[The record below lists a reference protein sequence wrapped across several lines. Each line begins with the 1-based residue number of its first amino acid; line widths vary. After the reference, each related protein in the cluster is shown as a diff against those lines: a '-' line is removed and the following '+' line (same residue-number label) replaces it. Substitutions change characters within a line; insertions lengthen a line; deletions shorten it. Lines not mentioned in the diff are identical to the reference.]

1 MKIGVCAS
9 PDKLPL
15 LAELGYDYLEANFSW
30 LASLDGEALRQNT
43 ALIEKTGVPAEA
55 WYAPALAWA
64 AEKGLVSGEGFA
76 PAAPCTRAEIVSLL
90 YRAAN

>member
-1 MKIGVCAS
+1 MSLIDAVKENLSFVLICA
-9 PDKLPL
+9 
-15 LAELGYDYLEANFSW
+15 AV
-30 LASLDGEALRQNT
+30 T
-43 ALIEKTGVPAEA
+43 AGIFL
-55 WYAPALAWA
+55 LAWA

>member
-30 LASLDGEALRQNT
+30 LEGLDEEAFRHNT
-43 ALIEKTGVPAEA
+43 DLIEKTGVPAEA
-55 WYAPALAWA
+55 YNIFFRGGIRALRYDIDLDPETLDASDHSP
-64 AEKGLVSGEGFA
+64 V
-76 PAAPCTRAEIVSLL
+76 IVDFTF
-90 YRAAN
+90 